1 MSAQADAPNG
11 VDRTG
16 VPTDSEASVTTGN
29 LGGAAPLEKGNA
41 LPLFKGKRVTGELT
55 VDLSWDLVNEAEED
69 YDLDLSAFLV
79 TRAGT
84 VPHNNRFYCV
94 YYNNERSA
102 DNSTYHHAATMQP
115 GEVTDDEII
124 YVHLS
129 LVSEEVD
136 KIMLVVSIYDGEVL
150 AHTFDKMSKATV
162 TISGEILGGGKE
174 QEVIATDTISGR
186 YEGKTAVIVGEIHR
200 APRTPGA
207 WEYRRIDR
215 GFPSLVEVG
224 KVYGVDFR

>member
-1 MSAQADAPNG
+1 MDGTADMEANVAQAGQSGNG
-11 VDRTG
+11 
-16 VPTDSEASVTTGN
+16 P
-29 LGGAAPLEKGNA
+29 APLGKGTT
-41 LPLFKGKRVTGELT
+41 LPLFKGKRITAELV
-55 VDLSWDLVNEAEED
+55 VDLAWDLVSDAEED

-102 DNSTYHHAATMQP
+102 DNSTYHHTATMQP
-115 GEVTDDEII
+115 GEVTDDEIV

-129 LVSEEVD
+129 QVHDDVD
-136 KIMLVVSIYDGEVL
+136 KIMLVVSIYDGDVL
-150 AHTFDKMSKATV
+150 GHTFQKMTKATV
-162 TISGEILGGGKE
+162 TISGEIMGGRGE
-174 QEVIATDTISGR
+174 LETIATDTIAGH
-186 YEGKTAVIVGEIHR
+186 YEGMTAVVIGEIHR
-200 APRTPGA
+200 APRTPGG

-224 KVYGVDFR
+224 KLYGVDFR